1 MIAIIRGAGEKEP
14 LKTTDLTK
22 TRVYE
27 YLRIDFHQ
35 PLCRGYDYDRYIRLP
50 EINKQIGRVF
60 DRLNTYTVLILA
72 FYRLLIALNALQ
84 IVNHKIKK
92 TMQDTAMENIQGH
105 WDNLMASAIAW
116 APRIITAIV
125 SALLIY
131 LIGSW
136 LIRLVKRFAA
146 KSFEHRKLDTSLQRF
161 LNNLIS
167 WVLNILLFIVIIT
180 QLGVQTSVFVA
191 IIGAAGLAI
200 GLALQGSLANFAGGV
215 LILVLKPFRVGDYIA
230 SSSGVSGT
238 VTEIDI
244 FNTKLNTPQNQLVV
258 APNGEL
264 SNSSVTN
271 YTQMGTRRTWFDIRV
286 PYSADLNQAKNILL
300 AVIKNNEHAYSE
312 PAPQV
317 MVTELGDSAVNLS
330 VRVTTA
336 NENFWAMQEQL
347 MMDCKAALDAAGIE
361 IPFPQWDVHLHQ
373 KG

>member
-1 MIAIIRGAGEKEP
+1 
-14 LKTTDLTK
+14 
-22 TRVYE
+22 
-27 YLRIDFHQ
+27 
-35 PLCRGYDYDRYIRLP
+35 
-50 EINKQIGRVF
+50 
-60 DRLNTYTVLILA
+60 
-72 FYRLLIALNALQ
+72 
-84 IVNHKIKK
+84 
-92 TMQDTAMENIQGH
+92 MQDTAMENIQGQ
-105 WDNLMASAIAW
+105 WDTLMASAIAW

-136 LIRLVKRFAA
+136 LIRLIKRFTA
-146 KSFEHRKLDTSLQRF
+146 KSFERRELDVSLQRF

-167 WVLNILLFIVIIT
+167 WVLNILLFIVVVT
-180 QLGVQTSVFVA
+180 QLGVRTSAFVA

-215 LILVLKPFRVGDYIA
+215 LILVLKPFRVGDFIE

-238 VTEIDI
+238 VKEIDI

-271 YTQMGTRRTWFDIRV
+271 YTQMGTRRTWFNIGV
-286 PYSADLNQAKNILL
+286 SYSADLKRAKDILL
-300 AVIKNNEHAYSE
+300 TVIKKNEHAYSE

-317 MVTELGDSAVNLS
+317 VVTELGDSAVNLS

-336 NENFWAMQEQL
+336 NENFWAMQEEL
-347 MMDCKAALDAAGIE
+347 IIDCKAALDAAGIE
-361 IPFPQWDVHLHQ
+361 IPFPQRDVHLYQ